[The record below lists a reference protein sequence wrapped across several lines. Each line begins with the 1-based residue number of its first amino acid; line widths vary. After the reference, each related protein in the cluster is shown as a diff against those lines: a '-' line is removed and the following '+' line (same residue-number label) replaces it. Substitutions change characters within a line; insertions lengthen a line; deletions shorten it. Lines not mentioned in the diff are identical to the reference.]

1 MITGTEQQEN
11 IWNDMQNGDGHIVVY
26 AGAGVGKTFT
36 IVEGA
41 NRMSGKKA
49 FFAFNKSIATEL
61 GERLPDDVVC
71 STMHSFGFKAIRSA
85 GRTKMDKSKTFK
97 IIQEVCGSDYFAVPL
112 AKLVSLMK
120 GALVEGNDRQQIARI
135 IDKFNIN
142 FESDMDE
149 VIAYDSLPRI
159 MRMSR
164 NYTTIDFDDMIWI
177 PIVENLPV
185 EKFDVVFVDEAQD
198 LNEMQRQLIYRCV
211 EPNGRCVVVGDPN
224 QAIYGFRGA
233 DSSSMDMFVDL
244 LKMTSRDINK
254 FPLTLTWRC
263 PKNVVA
269 EANRYVSNFSCR
281 EDAEDGFVKEFAE
294 FNPVKDDI
302 VLCRYNAPLA
312 QAFYTLLSEGKSA
325 YVLGRDMHKGLT
337 NLVKKVARKK
347 LDMDTGEFRVLL
359 IQYGQKETAKLVK
372 KDKKNQALALADKLD
387 CIHIFNDRV
396 DTVRQIISEIE
407 RVFSSEGKGD
417 IMLSTVHKAKGLEAD
432 NVFLLATERMPH
444 PKASNPQ
451 EERNICYVAITRA
464 KKNLYYCGPRPQ

>member
-1 MITGTEQQEN
+1 MLTGTEQQEN
-11 IWNDMQNGDGHIVVY
+11 IWNEMANGDGHIVVH

-41 NRMSGKKA
+41 DRMEGKKA

-61 GERLPDDVVC
+61 ANRLPDDVVC
-71 STMHSFGFKAIRSA
+71 STMHSFGFKAIRDA
-85 GRTKMDKSKTFK
+85 GRTKMDKSKTYK
-97 IIQEVCGSDYFAVPL
+97 IIQEVCGRDYFAVPL

-120 GALVEGNDRQQIARI
+120 GALVKGTERKKIAQI
-135 IDKFNIN
+135 IDKFHIN

-149 VIAYDSLPRI
+149 VIAFDSLPRI
-159 MRMSR
+159 MKMSEDS
-164 NYTTIDFDDMIWI
+164 TTIDFDDMIWI
-177 PIVENLPV
+177 PVVRNLPV

-198 LNEMQRQLIYRCV
+198 LNEMQRQLIYRCIQ
-211 EPNGRCVVVGDPN
+211 PDGRCVVVGDPN

-233 DSSSMDMFVDL
+233 DSSSMNMMVGL
-244 LKMTSRDINK
+244 LKQTPLAVNK

-269 EANRYVSNFSCR
+269 EANRYVSNFSCK
-281 EDAEDGFVKEFAE
+281 EDAEDGLVKEFA
-294 FNPVKDDI
+294 NLDPVKGDI

-312 QAFYTLLSEGKSA
+312 SAFYTLLSAGKSA

-337 NLVKKVARKK
+337 SLVKKVARKK
-347 LDMDTGEFRVLL
+347 LDMNSNEFRVLL
-359 IQYGQKETAKLVK
+359 EQYALKETNKLIL
-372 KDKKNQALALADKLD
+372 KDKKNQALALADKVE

-396 DTVRQIISEIE
+396 DTVAQIIGEIE
-407 RVFSSEGKGD
+407 RVFSSNGKGD

-432 NVFLLATERMPH
+432 NVYILATERMPH
-444 PKASNPQ
+444 PKATNPQ

-464 KKNLYYCGPRPQ
+464 KKNLFYCGPSPQ

>member
-85 GRTKMDKSKTFK
+85 GRTKMDKSKTYK
-97 IIQEVCGSDYFAVPL
+97 IIQEVCGGDYFAVPL

-120 GALVEGNDRQQIARI
+120 GALVEGNDRQQIARL

-164 NYTTIDFDDMIWI
+164 DTTTIDFDDMIWI
-177 PIVENLPV
+177 PLVENYNFPR
-185 EKFDVVFVDEAQD
+185 FDMLFVDEAQD
-198 LNEMQRQLIYRCV
+198 FNEMQRSLIKECV
-211 EPNGRCVVVGDPN
+211 AENGRVVVVGDPN

-233 DSSSMDMFVDL
+233 DSNSMDIFKSDL
-244 LKMTSRDINK
+244 EARGREIKQ
-254 FPLTLTWRC
+254 FPLSISWRC
-263 PKNVVA
+263 PHTVVK
-269 EANRYVSNFSCR
+269 EANRYVQNFTCPDSA
-281 EDAEDGFVKEFAE
+281 DDGSVVVNAP
-294 FNPVKDDI
+294 FNPVRGDI
-302 VLCRYNAPLA
+302 VLCRYNAPLVNHRT
-312 QAFYTLLSEGKSA
+312 F
-325 YVLGRDMHKGLT
+325 HK
-337 NLVKKVARKK
+337 
-347 LDMDTGEFRVLL
+347 
-359 IQYGQKETAKLVK
+359 
-372 KDKKNQALALADKLD
+372 
-387 CIHIFNDRV
+387 
-396 DTVRQIISEIE
+396 
-407 RVFSSEGKGD
+407 
-417 IMLSTVHKAKGLEAD
+417 
-432 NVFLLATERMPH
+432 
-444 PKASNPQ
+444 
-451 EERNICYVAITRA
+451 
-464 KKNLYYCGPRPQ
+464 